1 MEEYLKIGRTG
12 KAFGT
17 EGALKFK
24 VEEQFLDDFFDAAVI
39 FIEQMGKP
47 VPFFIEGLHND
58 APLII
63 KLEEVDSRETALGL
77 AGKDVFLRREDIAD
91 ESLEQPF
98 GLTALEGFR
107 VIDQTA
113 GEVGLIEEVL
123 ELPQQMVAVVQYQGR
138 EVLIPLTGQLIL
150 SVDAENREIEMA
162 LPEGLLE
169 L

>member
-24 VEEQFLDDFFDAAVI
+24 VEEQFLDGFFEAAVI

-47 VPFFIEGLHND
+47 VPFFIEGIHNE

-63 KLEEVDSRETALGL
+63 KLEEVGSRETALEL
-77 AGKDVFLRREDIAD
+77 AGKDVFLRRQDLAE
-91 ESLEQPF
+91 ESLEEPF
-98 GLTALEGFR
+98 NLSALEGFR
-107 VIDQTA
+107 IVDRKL
-113 GEVGLIEEVL
+113 GEVGRIEEVL
-123 ELPQQMVAVVQYQGR
+123 ELPQQLMAVLQYKGR
-138 EVLIPLTGQLIL
+138 EVLVPLNDQLIIA
-150 SVDAENREIEMA
+150 VDVEKQEIDMD